1 MVMTKS
7 RSKRK
12 QIRNKSTSKRNKLIR
27 NKSRSNKQIRKKS
40 TSTSK
45 RNKLIRNKSR
55 SKKKQIIRKIYK
67 KIDSGKEDEKEDEDL
82 FHDNQI
88 EVKED
93 LKYNDIEDNSVKDYI
108 RKYLTTDGIENKIE
122 DELYVISYKENI
134 YLIDKRGDEIYK
146 IFRITD
152 IPYHE
157 FLKK

>member
-1 MVMTKS
+1 M
-7 RSKRK
+7 
-12 QIRNKSTSKRNKLIR
+12 
-27 NKSRSNKQIRKKS
+27 
-40 TSTSK
+40 
-45 RNKLIRNKSR
+45 
-55 SKKKQIIRKIYK
+55 
-67 KIDSGKEDEKEDEDL
+67 